1 MLAPAFT
8 SFSLTLL
15 LFARLFTAFAV
26 VLMSEV
32 VLVRVPFVG
41 AFERELTSVV
51 TPFWITRSG
60 RKMGVSLVDTSST
73 EEEKTEE
80 SGRGGERDAAA
91 VAPRRPT

>member
-8 SFSLTLL
+8 SFSFTLL

-26 VLMSEV
+26 VLVSEV

-41 AFERELTSVV
+41 AFELGLIIVV

-60 RKMGVSLVDTSST
+60 RKMGVSLVDISSA
-73 EEEKTEE
+73 EDKKNKE
-80 SGRGGERDAAA
+80 SGRGGERDAVA

>member
-26 VLMSEV
+26 VLVSEV
-32 VLVRVPFVG
+32 VLVRMPFVG
-41 AFERELTSVV
+41 AFERGLTSVV

-60 RKMGVSLVDTSST
+60 RKIGVSLVDTSST
-73 EEEKTEE
+73 DDEKTEE
-80 SGRGGERDAAA
+80 RGRGGERDAAA